1 MTVTEWEMAIGKL
14 YDKGV
19 ESFSI
24 SGGEVLL
31 KEGFEDILTFIRRE
45 GVQRGFNHPIVL
57 ISNGLAMREE
67 YMSLFK
73 ELNVHLSMSL
83 PGYETFQD
91 HTGVD
96 NAEGVLHI
104 ECNGYEK
111 ELS

>member
-45 GVQRGFNHPIVL
+45 GV
-57 ISNGLAMREE
+57 
-67 YMSLFK
+67 
-73 ELNVHLSMSL
+73 
-83 PGYETFQD
+83 
-91 HTGVD
+91 
-96 NAEGVLHI
+96 
-104 ECNGYEK
+104 
-111 ELS
+111 